1 MKSNSKSLI
10 CLKTISLQK
19 KTYNSSKKKFIFFI
33 TMIIIKIHIENIK
46 LFDKYILNNNKEVPS
61 HLTIAPLTI
70 MGSNPDGTISD
81 EERNYLSQRA
91 KNIGLYIL
99 GATAVNQEGIA
110 FPNQPR
116 AFSDKDLP
124 SLEERAQIIKA
135 QGALAIN
142 QIHHGGVLADIK
154 YSGTNVVAVSAE
166 IYNEGLT
173 KKDIKMG
180 NEKKQLNNGD
190 ILKIINDFAYAT
202 ELSIKAGFDGI
213 EIHGANNYLLQQ
225 FYSGYYNKRTDEWG
239 GSLEK
244 RMRFPLE
251 VVDACCKIRDK
262 YNKPEFI
269 IGYRLSPEEPF
280 ENGITMTETLALV
293 RALVKK
299 PIQYIHVSQKN
310 FFQKTR
316 RGEGIG
322 VERLKVIHQ
331 ETKGKVALIGV
342 GGLYSYNDFNKALKS
357 EFVEFIGTGRA
368 SMLNKDLGILLKEQ
382 REKEINL
389 RLDPVHPEIYSIPNL
404 LWALCIKGFDWLPPV
419 KGK

>member
-10 CLKTISLQK
+10 CLKTIS
-19 KTYNSSKKKFIFFI
+19 FIFFI

-124 SLEERAQIIKA
+124 SLEERAKIIKA

-180 NEKKQLNNGD
+180 NEKKQLNNDD

-331 ETKGKVALIGV
+331 ETRGKVALIGV

>member
-10 CLKTISLQK
+10 CLKTIS
-19 KTYNSSKKKFIFFI
+19 FIFFI

-124 SLEERAQIIKA
+124 SLEKRAQIIKA

-180 NEKKQLNNGD
+180 NEKKQLNNDD

-239 GSLEK
+239 GSIEK

-299 PIQYIHVSQKN
+299 PIQYIHVSQKI

>member
-10 CLKTISLQK
+10 CLKTIS
-19 KTYNSSKKKFIFFI
+19 FIFFI

-61 HLTIAPLTI
+61 HLIIAPLTI

-124 SLEERAQIIKA
+124 SLEERAKIIKA

-180 NEKKQLNNGD
+180 NEKKQLNNDD

-225 FYSGYYNKRTDEWG
+225 FYSGYYNKRKDEWG

-299 PIQYIHVSQKN
+299 PIQYIHVSQNN